1 MTVEKWISTLKL
13 ADMWGFDKGKKLAIE
28 MIKASK
34 VIDDP
39 IQKWLLGERYNVPL
53 WAIDGCVE
61 LVMHNEGGPQ
71 LDEVEKLGLPKA
83 LLVYKLRELRFRL
96 LINTMAKQLSH
107 RAGMDA
113 YGSQI
118 RLRIRGE
125 AQKALAGG
133 VTEAEATV
141 S

>member
-83 LLVYKLRELRFRL
+83 LLVYKLREVWFKMMIKTMFHRHPDDGMRL
-96 LINTMAKQLSH
+96 KIREEVE
-107 RAGMDA
+107 RALEGRVNEDGA
-113 YGSQI
+113 
-118 RLRIRGE
+118 
-125 AQKALAGG
+125 
-133 VTEAEATV
+133 TE
-141 S
+141 SN